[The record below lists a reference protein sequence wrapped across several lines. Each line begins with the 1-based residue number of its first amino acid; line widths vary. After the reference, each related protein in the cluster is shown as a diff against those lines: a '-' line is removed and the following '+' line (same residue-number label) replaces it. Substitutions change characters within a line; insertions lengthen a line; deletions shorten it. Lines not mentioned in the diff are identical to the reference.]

1 MKRFAVLGM
10 LLLLSL
16 PLSALELAGVK
27 LKDTEQVGSQALVL
41 NGAGIRT
48 KWFFK
53 VYVGALYLP
62 QKQSVADMVI
72 ADEQTQRIAMYMLRD
87 LGSKKLYGAFNEAI
101 QANHTGAELKGMKMQ
116 LRQMADIFN
125 AIGEAKQGDVITLDY
140 QPASGTQIS
149 LNGKVFGNIE
159 GAAFKRALLK
169 IWLGSKPAQD
179 DLKKAMLGG

>member
-1 MKRFAVLGM
+1 MKRLLLGM
-10 LLLLSL
+10 AVCVLCV
-16 PLSALELAGVK
+16 PAMALEVGGVK
-27 LKDTEQVGSQALVL
+27 LSDTAQIGSQTLVL

-72 ADEQTQRIAMYMLRD
+72 ADEQPQRIALHMLRD
-87 LGSKKLYGAFNEAI
+87 LPSKKLYGAFNEAI
-101 QANHTGAELKGMKMQ
+101 QANHDGAELKAMKVQ
-116 LRQMADIFN
+116 LEQMANIFN
-125 AIGEAKQGDVITLDY
+125 QIGEAKQGDVITLDY
-140 QPASGTQIS
+140 QPVGGTQIS
-149 LNGKVFGNIE
+149 LNGKVYGNIE

>member
-1 MKRFAVLGM
+1 MKRIAMTG
-10 LLLLSL
+10 LLLLASMQTT
-16 PLSALELAGVK
+16 ALELAGVK
-27 LKDTEQVGSQALVL
+27 LGDTAQVGAQALVL

-62 QKQSVADMVI
+62 QKQTSADMVI
-72 ADEQTQRIAMYMLRD
+72 TADHPQRVAMHMLRD

-101 QANHTGAELKGMKMQ
+101 QANHDGAELKAMKAQ
-116 LRQMADIFN
+116 LKQMADIFN
-125 AIGEAKQGDVITLDY
+125 EIGEAKRGDVITIDY
-140 QPASGTQIS
+140 QPAGGTRIG
-149 LNGKVFGNIE
+149 LNGKEYGNIA

-169 IWLGSKPAQD
+169 IWLGNKPVQD

>member
-1 MKRFAVLGM
+1 MKRFAIMG
-10 LLLLSL
+10 LLWLVSL
-16 PLSALELAGVK
+16 PLSATELAGVK
-27 LKDTEQVGSQALVL
+27 LSDSAQIGSQALVL
-41 NGAGIRT
+41 NGAGVRT

-53 VYVGALYLP
+53 VYVAALYLP
-62 QKQSVADMVI
+62 QKQAAADMVI
-72 ADEQTQRIAMYMLRD
+72 ADEHPQRIAMYMLRD

-101 QANHTGAELKGMKMQ
+101 QANHNGVELKAMKAQ
-116 LRQMADIFN
+116 LKQMADIFN
-125 AIGEAKQGDVITLDY
+125 DIGEAKQGDVITLDY

-169 IWLGSKPAQD
+169 IWLGNKPAQD

>member
-1 MKRFAVLGM
+1 MKKVMLGM
-10 LLLLSL
+10 AVCLLCM
-16 PLSALELAGVK
+16 PAMALEVAGVK
-27 LKDTEQVGSQALVL
+27 LSDTAQVDSQILVL

-62 QKQSVADMVI
+62 QKQMAADMVI
-72 ADEQTQRIAMYMLRD
+72 ADEHPQRIAMHMLRD

-101 QANHTGAELKGMKMQ
+101 QANHDGAELKAIKAQ
-116 LRQMADIFN
+116 LMLMADIFN
-125 AIGEAKQGDVITLDY
+125 EIGEAKQGDVITLDY
-140 QPASGTQIS
+140 QPAAGTRVS
-149 LNGKVFGNIE
+149 LNGKVYGNIA

-169 IWLGSKPAQD
+169 IWLGNKPAQD

>member
-1 MKRFAVLGM
+1 MKRCAIWI
-10 LLLLSL
+10 LLWVVSL
-16 PLSALELAGVK
+16 PLSALELAGVQISDAAQ
-27 LKDTEQVGSQALVL
+27 LDSQVLVL

-62 QKQSVADMVI
+62 QKQTVADKVI
-72 ADEQTQRIAMYMLRD
+72 ADEQPQRVAMHMLRD

-101 QANHTGAELKGMKMQ
+101 QANHDGVELMALKPQ
-116 LRQMADIFN
+116 LKQMADIFN
-125 AIGEAKQGDVITLDY
+125 EIGEAGKGDVITLDY
-140 QPASGTQIS
+140 RPDSGTQIS
-149 LNGKVFGNIE
+149 VNGKVYGRIA

-179 DLKKAMLGG
+179 DLKRAMLGG